1 MEYKNIIFEK
11 RDGIGYVTMNRE
23 RALNALNTEVLTELD
38 HVFCAI
44 DQDEEVKIAI
54 ITGKGRA
61 FIAGADIGQMA
72 KLSGP
77 RRARYDYS
85 GAAGDGTYRIYYKAC
100 DCSNQRVCTGRRQ

>member
-1 MEYKNIIFEK
+1 MEYKNIIFKK

-23 RALNALNTEVLTELD
+23 KALNALNTEVLTELD

-72 KLSGP
+72 KLSAQKGE
-77 RRARYDYS
+77 
-85 GAAGDGTYRIYYKAC
+85 I
-100 DCSNQRVCTGRRQ
+100 